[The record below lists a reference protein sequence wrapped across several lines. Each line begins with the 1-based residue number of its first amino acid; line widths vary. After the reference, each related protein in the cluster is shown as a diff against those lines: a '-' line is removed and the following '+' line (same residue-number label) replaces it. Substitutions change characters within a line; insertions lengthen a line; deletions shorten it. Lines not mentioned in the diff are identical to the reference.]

1 MRKTKAKL
9 FCKTCGSDD
18 LEQLEWRKVNTGKF
32 VESFEQESPHPFW
45 CPVCKIHDVE
55 VNDLNEE

>member
-1 MRKTKAKL
+1 MKAKL

-55 VNDLNEE
+55 VNEE